1 MNTILNLTYYQ
12 SLFNEDNTEIRCR
25 RVLDEVAPQVNR
37 VFERFITSKEIPL
50 GDKLYIRNYDTT
62 LTTTY
67 HDARNPTYAEKKKN
81 SDMGRKYFVGLY
93 MKSDEKEYNLLTLEF
108 NGIDQSL
115 LMHTEISL
123 IPFWSWSRS
132 GVIRDVLS
140 SIPDE
145 YSIFTGWKEK
155 SRVPKEEF
163 EDFVKSCIKP
173 RKRPWFQVGKSM
185 DLEGQMDEE
194 ELSGHLQEVWDGL
207 SEFREFI
214 NMEIQTGQRAWTALK
229 QLSSIRDI
237 EETQLLGRPYSV
249 EISSVENLKYQGKRQ
264 SFQINDGDQ
273 MITKGN
279 IDYLD
284 YHDKNSPF
292 QTIVVRVAGG
302 NQIFTN
308 VREILANGTK
318 EWWIKKLF
326 ATQSMDNHQIKAE
339 AMRLLQDH
347 VIKVDDASYCVG
359 TYDNESETFV
369 EGAHQV
375 KKNFIDAALLFAHA
389 RKTVELPSDSVDN
402 EVEMEGESEL
412 SDTETLEPNFRFAE
426 IHDMID
432 NSQFT
437 FSKSIVRDLHLNLT
451 ALDDKH
457 FVILSGIS
465 GTGKTQLCRLYAN
478 AVYGLEYESEN
489 PYFSIIPVRPDWTD
503 ASSLFGYY
511 SSFEKRYVKT
521 EFLKVILNAL
531 KEREKPHFIL
541 LDEMNLARVEYYL
554 SDYLSAVES
563 RKEIPLHQDEHITD
577 VPQKLSIP
585 PNVYILG
592 TINIDE
598 TTHSISDK
606 VLDRAFVMT
615 LSDVDFT
622 SFWERVDQDLKD
634 SLFREFF
641 LLKEFHTK
649 LSAYELHFGYRTMGE
664 MLQKLY
670 ANHQMGADHAMDPM
684 EALDGVIAEK
694 VLTKIRG
701 DERISEML
709 IELNRWLTANLE
721 GSTVSLQHVNRM
733 QEELEYYGA
742 TQFWR

>member
-1 MNTILNLTYYQ
+1 MLNLTHYQ
-12 SLFNEDNTEIRCR
+12 SLFDENNTEFRCR
-25 RVLDEVAPQVNR
+25 RVLDEVAPSVTGI
-37 VFERFITSKEIPL
+37 FERFIDSKELPL
-50 GDKLYIRNYDTT
+50 GEELYIRNYDMT

-67 HDARNPTYAEKKKN
+67 HDSRNPTYAEKKKN

-93 MKSDEKEYNLLTLEF
+93 MKSSGKEYNLFNLEL
-108 NGIDQSL
+108 NGIDRSL
-115 LMHTEISL
+115 LIHTEVSF
-123 IPFWSWSRS
+123 IPFWSWVRS
-132 GVIRDVLS
+132 GDIGRVLA
-140 SIPDE
+140 SIPE
-145 YSIFTGWKEK
+145 GYSIFTGWKEK
-155 SRVPKEEF
+155 TKVPKEEF
-163 EDFVKSCIKP
+163 EGYVKSCIKP
-173 RKRPWFQVGKSM
+173 RKRPWFQVGKGFAL
-185 DLEGQMDEE
+185 DGQMHEE
-194 ELSGHLQEVWDGL
+194 ELKGHLQEVWGKMN
-207 SEFREFI
+207 EFRNHLNNELS
-214 NMEIQTGQRAWTALK
+214 TGRRALEALE
-229 QLSSIRDI
+229 QLSVIRDI
-237 EETQLLGRPYSV
+237 EETKILGREYRV
-249 EISSVENLKYQGKRQ
+249 EISAAEKYKSQGKRQ

-273 MITKGN
+273 MITKGH

-308 VREILANGTK
+308 VREILSEGTK

-326 ATQSMDNHQIKAE
+326 ATQSMDNQEIKAK
-339 AMRLLQDH
+339 AMRLLQEH
-347 VIKVDDASYCVG
+347 GIKVDDTSYYVG
-359 TYDNESETFV
+359 TYDNDTEMFN

-389 RKTVELPSDSVDN
+389 RKAVELPFDHDGEEPEIEDGEDSEEID
-402 EVEMEGESEL
+402 
-412 SDTETLEPNFRFAE
+412 TLEPNFRFGE
-426 IHDMID
+426 ILDMIE

-437 FSKSIVRDLHLNLT
+437 FSRAIVRDLHLNLT

-457 FVILSGIS
+457 FVVLSGIS
-465 GTGKTQLCRLYAN
+465 GTGKTQICRLYAN
-478 AVYGLEYESEN
+478 AVYGLDYESDN

-563 RKEIPLHQDEHITD
+563 RKEIPLHHDDHVED
-577 VPQKLSIP
+577 VPKKLTIP

-592 TINIDE
+592 TINVDE

-622 SFWERVDQDLKD
+622 TFWKRID
-634 SLFREFF
+634 SDIKGVLSREFD
-641 LLKEFHTK
+641 LLKELHAT
-649 LSAYELHFGYRTMGE
+649 LTAYDLHFGYRTMGE

-670 ANHQMGADHAMDPM
+670 ANHQLGTEHAMEAM
-684 EALDGVIAEK
+684 ESLDGVIAEK

-701 DERISEML
+701 DERISDML
-709 IELNRWLTANLE
+709 GELNRWLSVNLE
-721 GSTVSLQHVNRM
+721 GSDVSLHHVKRM
-733 QEELEYYGA
+733 QKELEYYGA

>member
-1 MNTILNLTYYQ
+1 MNKVLNLTYYQ

-115 LMHTEISL
+115 LMHTEINL

-145 YSIFTGWKEK
+145 YSVFTGWKEK

-194 ELSGHLQEVWDGL
+194 ELSGYLQEVWDGL

-214 NMEIQTGQRAWTALK
+214 NMEIQTGQRAWAALK

-339 AMRLLQDH
+339 AMRLLQEH

-359 TYDNESETFV
+359 TYDNDSETFV

-402 EVEMEGESEL
+402 EMEMEGENEL
-412 SDTETLEPNFRFAE
+412 TDTETLEPNFRFAE
-426 IHDMID
+426 IYDMID

-577 VPQKLSIP
+577 VPHKLSIP

-622 SFWERVDQDLKD
+622 SFWERVGQDLKD
-634 SLFREFF
+634 SLFQEFR
-641 LLKEFHTK
+641 LLKELHAT
-649 LSAYELHFGYRTMGE
+649 LAAHELHFGYRTMGE

-670 ANHQMGADHAMDPM
+670 ANNQLGPEHAMDSM

-701 DERISEML
+701 DERISYML
-709 IELNRWLTANLE
+709 NELNRWLTDNLV
-721 GSTVSLQHVNRM
+721 GTSVSLEHVKRM

>member
-1 MNTILNLTYYQ
+1 MLNLTHYQ
-12 SLFNEDNTEIRCR
+12 SLFDEDNTEVRCR
-25 RVLDEVAPQVNR
+25 RVLDEVAPNLTGI
-37 VFERFITSKEIPL
+37 FERFIDSKDIPL
-50 GDKLYIRNYDTT
+50 GDELYIRNYDMT

-67 HDARNPTYAEKKKN
+67 HDSRNPTYAEKKKN

-93 MKSDEKEYNLLTLEF
+93 MKSSGKEYNLFTLEL
-108 NGIDQSL
+108 NGIDRSL
-115 LMHTEISL
+115 LIHTEVSF
-123 IPFWSWSRS
+123 IPFWSWVRS
-132 GVIRDVLS
+132 DVIERVLS
-140 SIPDE
+140 SIPAE

-155 SRVPKEEF
+155 KKLPKGEIEGY
-163 EDFVKSCIKP
+163 VKSCIKP
-173 RKRPWFQVGKSM
+173 RKRPSFLVGKGFAL
-185 DLEGQMDEE
+185 DGQMNEQ
-194 ELSGHLQEVWDGL
+194 ELRRHLQEVWDGL
-207 SEFREFI
+207 SEFRYYF
-214 NMEIQTGQRAWTALK
+214 NDEIKNGQRAWKAL
-229 QLSSIRDI
+229 QLLSTIRDI

-249 EISSVENLKYQGKRQ
+249 EISSVEKLKSQGIRQ

-284 YHDKNSPF
+284 YNDKNSPF

-308 VREILANGTK
+308 VREILSEGTK

-326 ATQSMDNHQIKAE
+326 ATQSMDNQEIKAE
-339 AMRLLQDH
+339 AMRLLQEH
-347 VIKVDDASYCVG
+347 GIKVDDTSYYVG
-359 TYDNESETFV
+359 TYDNDTEMFI

-389 RKTVELPSDSVDN
+389 RKAVELPFDH
-402 EVEMEGESEL
+402 EEEESEIE
-412 SDTETLEPNFRFAE
+412 DREDPEEIGTLEPNFRFGE
-426 IHDMID
+426 ILDMIE
-432 NSQFT
+432 NSQLT
-437 FSKSIVRDLHLNLT
+437 FSKAIVRDLHLNLT

-457 FVILSGIS
+457 FVVLSGIS
-465 GTGKTQLCRLYAN
+465 GTGKTQICRLYAN
-478 AVYGLEYESEN
+478 AVYGLDYESEN

-521 EFLKVILNAL
+521 EFLNVILNAL

-563 RKEIPLHQDEHITD
+563 RKEIPLHSDDYVKD
-577 VPQKLSIP
+577 VPQKLTIP
-585 PNVYILG
+585 PNIYILG
-592 TINIDE
+592 TINVDE

-622 SFWERVDQDLKD
+622 TFWERIDADIKSVL
-634 SLFREFF
+634 SREFD
-641 LLKEFHTK
+641 LLKELHST
-649 LSAYELHFGYRTMGE
+649 LAAYDLHFGYRTMGE

-670 ANHQMGADHAMDPM
+670 ANHQLGTEHAMDAR
-684 EALDGVIAEK
+684 ESLDGVITEK

-701 DERISEML
+701 DERISDML
-709 IELNRWLTANLE
+709 GELNRWLSVNLE
-721 GSTVSLQHVNRM
+721 GSHVSLHHVKRM
-733 QEELEYYGA
+733 QKELEYYGA

>member
-1 MNTILNLTYYQ
+1 MLNLTHYQ
-12 SLFNEDNTEIRCR
+12 SLFDEDNTEVRCR
-25 RVLDEVAPQVNR
+25 RVLDEVAPHVKGI
-37 VFERFITSKEIPL
+37 FERFIGSMDISL
-50 GDKLYIRNYDTT
+50 GEDYYIRSYDTT

-67 HDARNPTYAEKKKN
+67 HDSRNPAYAEKKKN
-81 SDMGRKYFVGLY
+81 SDIGRKYFVGLY
-93 MKSDEKEYNLLTLEF
+93 KKAGEKEYNLLTLEL
-108 NGIDQSL
+108 NGIDHSVL
-115 LMHTEISL
+115 IHTETSF
-123 IPFWSWSRS
+123 IPFWSWVRS
-132 GVIRDVLS
+132 DVIGDVLS
-140 SIPDE
+140 SIPNQ

-155 SRVPKEEF
+155 SEVPLEEL
-163 EDFVKSCIKP
+163 EMYVRNCIKP
-173 RKRPWFQVGKSM
+173 RKRPWFQVGKSRA
-185 DLEGQMDEE
+185 LEGQMNEE
-194 ELSGHLQEVWDGL
+194 ELIRYLQEVWEGL
-207 SEFREFI
+207 SKFRDYI
-214 NMEIQTGQRAWTALK
+214 IKEILIGQRALTAL
-229 QLSSIRDI
+229 QRLSSIRDI
-237 EETQLLGRPYSV
+237 EVTRLLGRQYTV
-249 EISSVENLKYQGKRQ
+249 EISSGEKHKSHGKRQ

-273 MITKGN
+273 MITKGH

-284 YHDKNSPF
+284 YDDKNSPF
-292 QTIVVRVAGG
+292 QTIVVKVAGG

-308 VREILANGTK
+308 VREILADGTK

-326 ATQSMDNHQIKAE
+326 ATHKMDNQEIKAE
-339 AMRLLQDH
+339 AMRLLQEH
-347 VIKVDDASYCVG
+347 GIKVADTSYFVG
-359 TYDNESETFV
+359 TYDNDNETFV
-369 EGAHQV
+369 EGEHQV

-389 RKTVELPSDSVDN
+389 RKAVELPFDDEEN
-402 EVEMEGESEL
+402 DTDIDDGDAPDE
-412 SDTETLEPNFRFAE
+412 TETLEPNFRFAE

-437 FSKSIVRDLHLNLT
+437 FSKTIVRDLHLNLT

-478 AVYGLEYESEN
+478 AVYGLEYESDN

-503 ASSLFGYY
+503 SSSLFGYY

-521 EFLKVILNAL
+521 EFLKVIMNAL

-563 RKEIPLHQDEHITD
+563 RKEIPLHQDEHVKD

-592 TINIDE
+592 TINVDE

-622 SFWERVDQDLKD
+622 TFWERVDQDMKD
-634 SLFREFF
+634 VLSHEFF
-641 LLKEFHTK
+641 LLKELHVS
-649 LSAYELHFGYRTMGE
+649 LAAHDLHFGYRTMGE

-670 ANHQMGADHAMDPM
+670 ANYQLGSEHAMDAL
-684 EALDGVIAEK
+684 ESLDGVITEK

-701 DERISEML
+701 DERISDML
-709 IELNRWLTANLE
+709 TELNRWLTMNLE
-721 GSTVSLQHVNRM
+721 GTSVSLQHVKRM